1 MILCPKQPTPKV
13 LSEAHPQD
21 PETLRH
27 PRGVFIFSLAMILCA
42 TGSLTGQSA
51 SNIGEVYASDA
62 AVKGSVQQTSSGLD
76 VGNGSV
82 VTAGEHSAT
91 LRLARGGQVRICPG
105 TNLTVNSS
113 PNGKELMLAMS
124 AGSLEGSYRLPAA
137 ADAVL
142 TPDFRILISGPAD
155 VNVSITANEKGDTC
169 VRSRGDQSYVVV
181 SELMGDD
188 FYRIRPNE
196 QVIFRAGHA
205 KDPQVGGD
213 MVCGCPAPA
222 AMPEHAQNNPAPA
235 PAPAN
240 NGAPA
245 DLARQAPPPA
255 PTPEQTREVA
265 AAIDSEPAVAAT
277 ANAAEALPPQSQP
290 GQVQVQVD
298 APMIFHGNGATPD
311 PTQTLARVHAER
323 LPWPDAPLV
332 SPQAPAV
339 PSPSPRVQSLSATKP
354 KRGFFHKLGGFF
366 SALFKS

>member
-1 MILCPKQPTPKV
+1 MRTLSSAPFSRFLKSAGVRHAELIFTCAIL
-13 LSEAHPQD
+13 LGA
-21 PETLRH
+21 
-27 PRGVFIFSLAMILCA
+27 LAVPNLA
-42 TGSLTGQSA
+42 SAQSA
-51 SNIGEVYASDA
+51 TNIGEVYASDA
-62 AVKGSVQQTSSGLD
+62 AVKGSVQQTSTGLD

-82 VTAGEHSAT
+82 VTAGQHSAT

-169 VRSRGDQSYVVV
+169 VRSRGGESYVIV

-188 FYRIRPNE
+188 FYRVRPNE
-196 QVIFRAGHA
+196 QVVFRAGHA

-222 AMPEHAQNNPAPA
+222 ALPGQTKNNVE

-240 NGAPA
+240 TPPANNVAPG
-245 DLARQAPPPA
+245 DLARLAPPP
-255 PTPEQTREVA
+255 PTPEQTKEIA
-265 AAIDSEPAVAAT
+265 AAINSEPAVAAT
-277 ANAAEALPPQSQP
+277 ANAAAALPPQSQAGP
-290 GQVQVQVD
+290 LQVQID
-298 APMIFHGNGATPD
+298 APMIFHGNGAAPD
-311 PTQTLARVHAER
+311 PTQTLARVHVER

-332 SPQAPAV
+332 SPQAPV
-339 PSPSPRVQSLSATKP
+339 PEAPSRVKQVSATKQ
-354 KRGFFHKLGGFF
+354 KKGFFHKLGGFF
-366 SALFKS
+366 AGIFKS

>member
-1 MILCPKQPTPKV
+1 M
-13 LSEAHPQD
+13 
-21 PETLRH
+21 
-27 PRGVFIFSLAMILCA
+27 
-42 TGSLTGQSA
+42 
-51 SNIGEVYASDA
+51 
-62 AVKGSVQQTSSGLD
+62 
-76 VGNGSV
+76 
-82 VTAGEHSAT
+82 
-91 LRLARGGQVRICPG
+91 RICPG

-155 VNVSITANEKGDTC
+155 VNVSVTANEKGDTC
-169 VRSRGDQSYVVV
+169 VRSRGDQSYVIV

-188 FYRIRPNE
+188 FYRVRPNE
-196 QVIFRAGHA
+196 QVVFRAGHA
-205 KDPQVGGD
+205 KDPQIGGD

-222 AMPEHAQNNPAPA
+222 ALPEHAQNNPVPA
-235 PAPAN
+235 PIKNAAP
-240 NGAPA
+240 NG
-245 DLARQAPPPA
+245 LAQQAPLPP

-265 AAIDSEPAVAAT
+265 AAINSEPAVAAT

-290 GQVQVQVD
+290 GQVEVQVD

-311 PTQTLARVHAER
+311 PTQTLARVHVER
-323 LPWPDAPLV
+323 LPWPDAPVV
-332 SPQAPAV
+332 SPQAPAMPR
-339 PSPSPRVQSLSATKP
+339 PSARVQPVSTTKP

>member
-1 MILCPKQPTPKV
+1 M
-13 LSEAHPQD
+13 SA
-21 PETLRH
+21 
-27 PRGVFIFSLAMILCA
+27 
-42 TGSLTGQSA
+42 QSA

-62 AVKGSVQQTSSGLD
+62 AVKGSVQQTSTGLD

-82 VTAGEHSAT
+82 VTAGQHSAT
-91 LRLARGGQVRICPG
+91 LSLARGGQVRICPG

-124 AGSLEGSYRLPAA
+124 AGSLEGSYHLPAA

-169 VRSRGDQSYVVV
+169 VRSRGGESYVVV

-188 FYRIRPNE
+188 FYRVRPNE
-196 QVIFRAGHA
+196 QVVFRAGHA

-222 AMPEHAQNNPAPA
+222 ALPEHAQNNSAPA
-235 PAPAN
+235 PNNQTPAN
-240 NGAPA
+240 NGALG
-245 DLARQAPPPA
+245 DLARQAPLPP
-255 PTPEQTREVA
+255 PTPEQTKEIS
-265 AAIDSEPAVAAT
+265 AAINSEPAVAAT
-277 ANAAEALPPQSQP
+277 AIAAAALPPQPQP

-298 APMIFHGNGATPD
+298 APMIFHGNGAAPD
-311 PTQTLARVHAER
+311 PTQTLARVHVER
-323 LPWPDAPLV
+323 LPWPNTPLV
-332 SPQAPAV
+332 SPQAPATA
-339 PSPSPRVQSLSATKP
+339 SPRIQQVSAAKP